1 MYRQLC
7 YSYFFGEVLALDH
20 LIIAG
25 KCSME
30 TKQALQRLMFICRTY
45 FVTATVNTLSF
56 NIAVSLRQTI

>member
-30 TKQALQRLMFICRTY
+30 TKQAL
-45 FVTATVNTLSF
+45 VVKTLSAF
-56 NIAVSLRQTI
+56 